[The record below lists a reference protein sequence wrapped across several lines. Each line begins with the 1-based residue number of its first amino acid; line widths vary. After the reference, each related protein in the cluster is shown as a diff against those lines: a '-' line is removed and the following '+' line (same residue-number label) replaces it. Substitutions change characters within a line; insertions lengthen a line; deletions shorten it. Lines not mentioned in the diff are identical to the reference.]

1 VSVTHEEN
9 KDYEKL
15 QKNGNKKIK
24 VKTINLITKRKYQIY
39 DSKKTH
45 KIKKLHYKFKKK
57 STNKTKRNK
66 TKQNKTRQNK
76 TMYKT
81 IKYCNKI
88 VKIIH

>member
-45 KIKKLHYKFKKK
+45 KIKKLHYKIKKK
-57 STNKTKRNK
+57 STKQNK
-66 TKQNKTRQNK
+66 TKQNKTKQNHVQD
-76 TMYKT
+76 
-81 IKYCNKI
+81 NKI
-88 VKIIH
+88 L